1 MKKVVFVAF
10 IVLYKIFCVAE
21 NNYFDF
27 SLNRYL
33 LDDNKETVVNFR
45 YELEGFTEESF
56 LVKPII
62 ENGIVEV
69 FSPEKNL
76 WASSF
81 SLVSDLPHL
90 QKEMLIR
97 VKGFGIEKT
106 NLYFEILNLSNGR
119 VYLTPKKEVWSEK
132 IYGKYLDKVNKK
144 IKENLVLKNEEEN
157 IPEETLESVVLKDF
171 RENRLYKKICEKAT
185 GDYFYLLVFL
195 EFLIFFYIGFK
206 KNKNSFTRLDFKS
219 RTYGVNGKIP

>member
-1 MKKVVFVAF
+1 
-10 IVLYKIFCVAE
+10 
-21 NNYFDF
+21 
-27 SLNRYL
+27 
-33 LDDNKETVVNFR
+33 
-45 YELEGFTEESF
+45 
-56 LVKPII
+56 
-62 ENGIVEV
+62 
-69 FSPEKNL
+69 
-76 WASSF
+76 
-81 SLVSDLPHL
+81 
-90 QKEMLIR
+90 MLIR

-171 RENRLYKKICEKAT
+171 RENRLYKKLYEKAT

-195 EFLIFFYIGFK
+195 EFLIFFYIGFRK
-206 KNKNSFTRLDFKS
+206 SKNSFTRLDFKS